1 MNILFWVVLVS
12 AIAVFFALFIIFK
25 RQIEKEAER
34 KFFKISQ
41 EVLNTNSEQFLRLAK
56 QNLETEHLKAKNELE
71 IKKQAVENSVNS
83 LKEELEKYRF
93 LIHEFEQDRNKKYGS
108 LENELKNTSSETRK
122 LQETTTRLTN
132 ILGNVKLRG
141 QWGERMAEDIIKS
154 CGLVEGINFRKQAKL
169 DSATTKP
176 DYTFLLP
183 DKHTIN
189 MDVKFPLDNYLNMV
203 NSEEAIQKDNYKKEF
218 LKNVNERIKEIQN
231 RSYINPE
238 DKTLDFVLLFIPNEQ
253 VYGFIQENM
262 PGLIDEALR
271 QKVVL
276 CSPFTLYAMLS
287 VIRQAFENFHYEKAT
302 KEIVK
307 MINLFLGTYDIFK
320 NRFEDIGK
328 SIEKLQ
334 NQYDDVTQKS
344 FKNLDTKIKRIISYK
359 DGHVESLDG
368 AENNN
373 QGVIDLTPLDAEGKE
388 TQDA

>member
-1 MNILFWVVLVS
+1 MNVLSWAILVA
-12 AIAVFFALFIIFK
+12 AIAIFFTLFLVFK
-25 RQIEKEAER
+25 KQIEKETER
-34 KFFKISQ
+34 KFLKISQ
-41 EVLNTNSEQFLRLAK
+41 DALNNNTDQFLKLAK
-56 QNLETEHLKAKNELE
+56 QNFEFEQLRAKAELE
-71 IKKQAVENSVNS
+71 MKKQAVENSVND
-83 LKEELEKYRF
+83 LKEELEKYRS
-93 LIHEFEQDRNKKYGS
+93 LIREFEQDRNKKYGS

-154 CGLVEGINFRKQAKL
+154 CGFIEGVNFRKQTKL

-203 NSEEAIQKDNYKKEF
+203 NAEEAAQKDNYKKEF
-218 LKNVNERIKEIQN
+218 LKNVSMRIKEIQN
-231 RSYINPE
+231 RSYINPD

-253 VYGFIQENM
+253 VYGFIQESM
-262 PGLIDEALR
+262 PGLIDESLQ

-307 MINLFLGTYDIFK
+307 MINLFLSTYDVFK

-334 NQYDDVTQKS
+334 DQYNDVTQKS

-359 DGHVESLDG
+359 GGHAEPLG
-368 AENNN
+368 QAENDNPEI
-373 QGVIDLTPLDAEGKE
+373 IDLTPQISDENKE
-388 TQDA
+388 D